1 MASKVDARLLKS
13 TKFPPEFSK
22 KVDMQKVNLQVMKK
36 WIANGI
42 SDILGNEDD
51 VVIELCFNLIEGSR
65 HPDIK
70 SLQIQLTG
78 FLDKDTAPFCKK
90 LWNLL
95 LSAQGS
101 PQGVPKE
108 LLEAKKL
115 ELMQEKTSSNEIGMT
130 EQTTMLILGRDDLA
144 TIPLTT
150 VPDEGIRIAQED
162 PVGRRNP
169 KLEVH
174 GNRMA
179 GIVTYRMLGVVVTTN
194 EDGDAIV
201 LLPKTNPL
209 DRGRG
214 IALHLAKARH
224 PKALHVEDPPH
235 QGIVVLER
243 GRGHLVEMPTVR
255 DMNDVI
261 TETTVLGLLVVPD
274 LYLPA
279 AARQRIKKEGG
290 QSHAAD
296 HLPAADGSHHHL
308 PQARAVDQGHVVVAE
323 GHPQEERTNV
333 AAVMSLVAPTGHEI
347 GEAEIAEGLVT
358 RVNGPQ
364 DEDEI
369 ALLNHLP
376 NLGVVN
382 QLKPWKTNVPPRRR
396 ILLRMADN
404 KNGSAAGPLPTLAE
418 YKKSQARVREL
429 VEKRRALD
437 KRLNQVE
444 ESIMTKEASYLES
457 TPSGNIITGFDNYM
471 KGTSSAAAQRRKAG
485 PADQNRVFSKS
496 SISYRPNNGDST
508 PGSTPASHAAPTPV
522 SASFRDNGTPSSG
535 TGNKSKSKKKAAAV
549 ADKEVEDSENDG
561 ATGKKRTNFGA
572 SRK

>member
-376 NLGVVN
+376 NLGVTVD
-382 QLKPWKTNVPPRRR
+382 VECFAYDD
-396 ILLRMADN
+396 IEYGCAVRMADN